1 MMLQLAATTTIVES
15 LAGWLA
21 SWISTSPD
29 AVRFVAA
36 ALHIGLLAAFF
47 GLPAFAF
54 IWAERKVSAR
64 IQDRLGPTH
73 CGGRFGWLQS
83 LADGIKRLSRP
94 HEG

>member
-1 MMLQLAATTTIVES
+1 MMPSLAATTIVDS
-15 LAGWLA
+15 LAGWIA
-21 SWISTSPD
+21 GQVSTSPD

-36 ALHIGLLAAFF
+36 AIHIGLLAAFF

-73 CGGRFGWLQS
+73 CGGRFGWLQRGVARH
-83 LADGIKRLSRP
+83 LAG
-94 HEG
+94 